1 MNLQFSP
8 AHKVIIKDD
17 NWRQNFDQFTSVHF
31 PDLNLN
37 SYHNLSN
44 MKLDLNVSIK
54 VKFSPKDKGI

>member
-8 AHKVIIKDD
+8 AHKVIKKDD
-17 NWRQNFDQFTSVHF
+17 NWCQNFDQFTGVHF

-44 MKLDLNVSIK
+44 MKLDLNVSIN
-54 VKFSPKDKGI
+54 VKFSAKDKGI